1 VGYAA
6 KTNLAESSSMSKKTG
21 GFMIRWS
28 IKINDNQATNEEQ
41 EKFIFRVV

>member
-6 KTNLAESSSMSKKTG
+6 KTNLAESSMSKKTG